1 MGSMSR
7 KLRRKNLAK
16 KRKQAEKDVVQKMN
30 MFDKIPDK
38 CSACEEPFDKKNR
51 DMVSTWNVVVRAE
64 EEVVRLYC
72 PTCWTTAT
80 NVIKEYNK

>member
-30 MFDKIPDK
+30 MFDKIPDE
-38 CSACEEPFDKKNR
+38 CSACEEPFDKKDR
-51 DMVSTWNVVVRAE
+51 DMVSSWNVVVRAK

-72 PTCWTTAT
+72 PTCWATAT

>member
-1 MGSMSR
+1 
-7 KLRRKNLAK
+7 
-16 KRKQAEKDVVQKMN
+16 

-80 NVIKEYNK
+80 NVIKEYN